1 MFLRK
6 TPRKKDGKTHDYW
19 SVVENKRVACGRV
32 VQRHVLYLGEINS
45 TQAAVWRKA
54 IEVLDDDVGHPRTM
68 ALFPEDRCAGIA
80 PDASIVQLRLSDMR
94 LCRPR
99 QWGACWL
106 AGQLWQALQLD
117 RFWADHLPP
126 SRKGTRW
133 DQVLQVLVSYRLIA
147 PGSEWKLHRD
157 WFGRSAMADLLGA
170 DFGLAESHKLYAC
183 HDFLLQHKDALFSH
197 LTARWRDLF
206 NANFDVLLYDLTST
220 YFEINASDVAGG
232 DKRRHGYSRDKRP
245 DCPQVV
251 IALVVTPD
259 GLPLAYEV
267 LPGNTAD
274 CTTLR
279 MFLARIEQQY
289 GRARRIW
296 VMDRGIP
303 TEAVLAEMRAS
314 DPPVQYLVGTPKGR
328 LSRVEKQLL
337 AKPWQEARPGVSVKL
352 LDEDGELYVF
362 AESAARV
369 SKERA
374 MRRRQLKWLWK
385 RLRELAAM
393 EVPREEMLMKLGAAR
408 ARAPTAW
415 RLVDIEMDKESA
427 MFIYALNRLKLRR
440 IRQREGRYL
449 LRTNL
454 TENDPALLWQ
464 YLHAARCC
472 RTGVQ
477 GPEGRPGDTASLPSG
492 STQGRSSYL
501 HCVFGL
507 LPADHVAASPA
518 CPGTWA
524 DRAECSRE
532 VRSRSDD
539 RRSSADHRRTRAAA
553 HSLHPAGA
561 GTQAPD
567 PAAQAQFAAAATT
580 ADHLPHGFQTP
591 RVVQTFPTNPLI
603 GNGRETENTPIRED
617 GLTVLPLTGLAAT
630 APSIAAASEH
640 RSSAVVHAFQRE
652 HPCPSTGACPGYVK
666 DHIHPLARLRGFAS
680 LMHRFQ
686 PRSL

>member
-19 SVVENKRVACGRV
+19 SVVENKRVAGGRV

-45 TQAAVWRKA
+45 SQAAVWRKA
-54 IEVLDDDVGHPRTM
+54 IEVLDDDAGHPRTM
-68 ALFPEDRCAGIA
+68 ALFPEDRCTGLAS
-80 PDASIVQLRLSDMR
+80 DRSIVQLRLSDMR

-117 RFWADHLPP
+117 RFWADRLPP

-133 DQVLQVLVSYRLIA
+133 DHVLQVLVSYRLIA

-157 WFGRSAMADLLGA
+157 WFGNSAMADLLGA
-170 DFGLAESHKLYAC
+170 DFGLADSHKLYAC
-183 HDFLLQHKDALFSH
+183 HDLLLQHKEALFSH
-197 LTARWRDLF
+197 LMTRWRDLF

-220 YFEINASDVAGG
+220 YFEINASDVAEG

-274 CTTLR
+274 CKTLR
-279 MFLARIEQQY
+279 MFLAKIEQQY
-289 GRARRIW
+289 GRARRVW

-303 TEAVLAEMRAS
+303 TEAVLAEMRGS

-328 LSRVEKQLL
+328 LSRLEKKLL
-337 AKPWQEARPGVSVKL
+337 AKPWQEARAGVAVKL
-352 LDEDGELYVF
+352 LAEDGELYVY
-362 AESAARV
+362 AESVDRV

-374 MRRRQLKWLWK
+374 MRQRQLKWLWK

-393 EVPREEMLMKLGAAR
+393 EVTREEMLMKLGAAR

-415 RLVDIEMDKESA
+415 RLVDIEMDKESS
-427 MFIYALNRLKLRR
+427 MFIYALNRQKLRR
-440 IRQREGRYL
+440 IRRREGRYL

-464 YLHAARCC
+464 YYTQLVAVEEAFKNLKGDLAIRPIFHQEERRVEAHIFIAFLAYCLQITLQRRLHALAPGLTAR
-472 RTGVQ
+472 
-477 GPEGRPGDTASLPSG
+477 
-492 STQGRSSYL
+492 
-501 HCVFGL
+501 
-507 LPADHVAASPA
+507 
-518 CPGTWA
+518 
-524 DRAECSRE
+524 
-532 VRSRSDD
+532 
-539 RRSSADHRRTRAAA
+539 SA
-553 HSLHPAGA
+553 LEK
-561 GTQAPD
+561 
-567 PAAQAQFAAAATT
+567 FAAVQMI
-580 ADHLPHGFQTP
+580 DVHLPT
-591 RVVQTFPTNPLI
+591 TD
-603 GNGRETENTPIRED
+603 GRELL
-617 GLTVLPLTGLAAT
+617 LTRYTQPEPELRLLIQQLKLQLPPQPPPRIAT
-630 APSIAAASEH
+630 ANVP
-640 RSSAVVHAFQRE
+640 RR
-652 HPCPSTGACPGYVK
+652 
-666 DHIHPLARLRGFAS
+666 PL
-680 LMHRFQ
+680 
-686 PRSL
+686 

>member
-6 TPRKKDGKTHDYW
+6 TRRKKDGKTHDYW
-19 SVVENKRVACGRV
+19 SVVENKRVAGGRV

-45 TQAAVWRKA
+45 SQAAVWRKA
-54 IEVLDDDVGHPRTM
+54 IEVLDEDAGHSRTM
-68 ALFPEDRCAGIA
+68 ALFPEDRCAA
-80 PDASIVQLRLSDMR
+80 VASDASVVQLRLSEMR

-117 RFWADHLPP
+117 QFWADRLPP

-133 DQVLQVLVSYRLIA
+133 DQILQVLVAYRLIA

-157 WFGRSAMADLLGA
+157 WFGKSAMADLLGA
-170 DFGLAESHKLYAC
+170 DFGLAEAHKLYAC
-183 HDFLLQHKDALFSH
+183 HDLLLRHKDALFSH
-197 LTARWRDLF
+197 LMARWRDLF

-220 YFEINASDVAGG
+220 YFEINASDVADG
-232 DKRRHGYSRDKRP
+232 DKRRHGYSRDKRA

-279 MFLARIEQQY
+279 MFLARIERQY
-289 GRARRIW
+289 GRARRVW

-303 TEAVLAEMRAS
+303 TEAVLAEMRGS

-328 LSRVEKQLL
+328 LSRLEKQLL
-337 AKPWQEARPGVSVKL
+337 AKPWQEVRPGVSVKL
-352 LDEDGELYVF
+352 LAEDSELYVF
-362 AESAARV
+362 AESADRV

-415 RLVDIEMDKESA
+415 RLVDIEMDKESS
-427 MFIYALNRLKLRR
+427 MFIYALNRRKLRQVR
-440 IRQREGRYL
+440 RREGRYL

-464 YLHAARCC
+464 YYTQLVAVEQAFKNLKGDLAIRPIFHQDERRVEAHILMCSRDCSWFGRMADWCEQDLRRLRV
-472 RTGVQ
+472 RTAVAFH
-477 GPEGRPGDTASLPSG
+477 DSC
-492 STQGRSSYL
+492 SSRKS
-501 HCVFGL
+501 V
-507 LPADHVAASPA
+507 VAA
-518 CPGTWA
+518 
-524 DRAECSRE
+524 
-532 VRSRSDD
+532 
-539 RRSSADHRRTRAAA
+539 TR
-553 HSLHPAGA
+553 
-561 GTQAPD
+561 
-567 PAAQAQFAAAATT
+567 
-580 ADHLPHGFQTP
+580 
-591 RVVQTFPTNPLI
+591 
-603 GNGRETENTPIRED
+603 
-617 GLTVLPLTGLAAT
+617 
-630 APSIAAASEH
+630 IAA
-640 RSSAVVHAFQRE
+640 
-652 HPCPSTGACPGYVK
+652 
-666 DHIHPLARLRGFAS
+666 
-680 LMHRFQ
+680 
-686 PRSL
+686 